1 MTNISLVVIAD
12 PAAPYLAPLSSFP
25 PGVQSVVT
33 DNLEQLQAVIP
44 QANAILYASFSPV
57 LGQILPL
64 AHRVRW
70 IHVLWTGV
78 DGVLTPQ
85 MMKHPAVLTNGRGV
99 FKGPLADWVAAVML
113 HFAFDF
119 RRVIRQQE
127 QRIWEPFIGNTLKGS
142 TLGIVGYGS
151 IGSAV
156 AARARSF
163 GMKIIASRRRLE
175 LFQGDKL
182 VDQGYGPGQL
192 KELMAASDYVLLVT
206 PLTAE
211 TRGMVGEAEIAAMK
225 PSGILINIARG
236 PVLDESALIGA
247 LEAHRIRGAALDVFN
262 TEPLPTSH
270 PFWQMSNVLLSPH
283 TADRVDGFLGP
294 AFACFFENLDRFT
307 HGQEL
312 RNVVDKNSG
321 Y

>member
-163 GMKIIASRRRLE
+163 GMKIIASRR
-175 LFQGDKL
+175 
-182 VDQGYGPGQL
+182 
-192 KELMAASDYVLLVT
+192 
-206 PLTAE
+206 
-211 TRGMVGEAEIAAMK
+211 
-225 PSGILINIARG
+225 
-236 PVLDESALIGA
+236 
-247 LEAHRIRGAALDVFN
+247 
-262 TEPLPTSH
+262 
-270 PFWQMSNVLLSPH
+270 
-283 TADRVDGFLGP
+283 
-294 AFACFFENLDRFT
+294 
-307 HGQEL
+307 
-312 RNVVDKNSG
+312 
-321 Y
+321 